1 MTEMNEGEDFLAKFY
16 HLLRDNLI
24 REKGL
29 TENSVLISFLRTQ
42 SASRY
47 KALRKSTINS
57 AFVPNDALVFLLGQ
71 GFIQCIG
78 NINDYAITA
87 KGVWHYEKSHD
98 LINEQ
103 ILLSYLDA
111 KYFSDEFS
119 VRKNVDLN
127 DKEKVILFAMILARA
142 FSEKSAVDLKKS
154 DTVKDKWQ
162 EILET
167 SYDALQN
174 LGFVTKLEKTDFLG
188 TRGNEHIV
196 SSIFRHNNSM
206 VQKTKEL
213 YAYNRKQEYYL
224 DLYKDGVL
232 SEEKMS
238 YLFWK
243 IFKGNITPTSVDFII
258 NLCDE
263 VSSNESIY
271 LFDMK
276 EHIFSMPNYN
286 TLLKDG
292 LIGSIMSKDKWAK
305 IG

>member
-1 MTEMNEGEDFLAKFY
+1 MIEMNEHQDPLARFY

-47 KALRKSTINS
+47 NALRKSTINS
-57 AFVPNDALVFLLGQ
+57 AFVPNNVLMLLLAK

-78 NINDYAITA
+78 NVDDYAITA
-87 KGVWHYEKSHD
+87 KGVWHYEKNHD

-103 ILLSYLDA
+103 ILLSYLDE
-111 KYFSDEFS
+111 KYFSDELS
-119 VRKNVDLN
+119 VKNVDLN

-142 FSEKSAVDLKKS
+142 FSEKSAVDLKRS

-167 SYDALQN
+167 SYDALEN

-188 TRGNEHIV
+188 TRGNEHVV

-206 VQKTKEL
+206 VQKTKGI
-213 YAYNRKQEYYL
+213 YAYTRKQEYYL

-232 SEEKMS
+232 SEEKLS

-243 IFKGNITPTSVDFII
+243 IFKGNIAPTSVDFII
-258 NLCDE
+258 NCCDK
-263 VSSNESIY
+263 VSSRESIY
-271 LFDMK
+271 LFNMN
-276 EHIFSMPNYN
+276 EHIFSMPTYD

-292 LIGSIMSKDKWAK
+292 LMDSIVSKDKWAK
-305 IG
+305 IS